1 MATIPFHLQIVDYSS
16 NCVHL
21 TSELIIS
28 GWDKDDLITCAIKK
42 NNRRSFVGELKKQRK
57 KGVKGY
63 EAE

>member
-42 NNRRSFVGELKKQRK
+42 TTEGALLGSLRSKEKRV
-57 KGVKGY
+57 
-63 EAE
+63 

>member
-28 GWDKDDLITCAIKK
+28 GWDKDDQITCAIK
-42 NNRRSFVGELKKQRK
+42 NNGRSFVGELKKQRK
-57 KGVKGY
+57 KGCKGL
-63 EAE
+63 